1 MPKQKLVMDIR
12 SSNGITTAESN
23 EQQRNWDDK
32 HWEKKASDS
41 LANYDPTR
49 KNLNFEVV
57 KGGVIQPINTSKTI
71 AEKMKE
77 NLLSRDVKD
86 PNDRPN
92 VRRRQR
98 TLAQFIFGGSRERML
113 EMAFGGQTLN
123 SKKGA
128 DNSHIVRQNDIEKWA
143 QDVYGFVAK
152 KFGEDNIVS
161 FYVHLDET
169 NPHCHCAVIPF
180 DEEKNRISWKHMF
193 GDSLEEGRQ
202 VLSRLHTELESEV
215 GEKWGLNRG
224 DSKEETKSK
233 HLSTEEYKRELI
245 HTVVE
250 LSDTVEGLTAQIRT
264 LERKVKSFSTMLEN
278 LEKRKEEI
286 QDKLD
291 TIREQFGNDEIDD
304 ERLAKLIDE
313 QMQKMDGINEK
324 IDIRQQMLDE
334 TTAQL
339 EDARIKLAALLRK
352 NESMEDI
359 VRDKNEMRVVRAER
373 DVSRAYNTMV
383 AASFQQV
390 KDTLTPTQKEI
401 LEESGFTDL
410 LDNGQPIMNCAILLF
425 FNYIDKATTYAQ
437 SHGGGGGHTTGWG
450 RSKDDDDDRWW
461 LKCVS
466 KAAEMTSPPGRKT
479 SRRR

>member
-1 MPKQKLVMDIR
+1 MDIR
-12 SSNGITTAESN
+12 PNSEGITGAESN

-49 KNLNFEVV
+49 KHLNFEVV
-57 KGGVIQPINTSKTI
+57 KGGIVQPIDTSKTI

-77 NLLSRDVKD
+77 NLLARGIND

-113 EMAFGGQTLN
+113 EMAFGNQSLDTR
-123 SKKGA
+123 KGA
-128 DNSHIVRQNDIEKWA
+128 DNSHLTRESDIEKWA
-143 QDVYGFVAK
+143 QDVYGFVAR

-169 NPHCHCAVIPF
+169 NPHCHCTVIPF
-180 DEEKNRISWKHMF
+180 DEENNKISWRSVF
-193 GDSLEEGRQ
+193 GKGHSEGPAIIASLHDDLEKE
-202 VLSRLHTELESEV
+202 VNSKWNLS
-215 GEKWGLNRG
+215 RG
-224 DSKEETKSK
+224 DSKEETKAK

-264 LERKVKSFSTMLEN
+264 LERKVKSLSTMLEN

-304 ERLAKLIDE
+304 EQLAKLIDE

-437 SHGGGGGHTTGWG
+437 SHGGGGGHTSGWG

-461 LKCVS
+461 LKCIS
-466 KAAEMTSPPGRKT
+466 KAAEMTAPSGRKT